1 MLFII
6 KYYYFLHTIENV
18 FMIFD
23 VFSIH
28 PYRIKNFRTEL
39 QSIFVFKRYQ
49 YEKKYETKE
58 IGGKRA

>member
-6 KYYYFLHTIENV
+6 KYYYFLPTIENV

-23 VFSIH
+23 VFSVH
-28 PYRIKNFRTEL
+28 SYRIKNFRTEL

-49 YEKKYETKE
+49 YEK
-58 IGGKRA
+58 IRN